1 MNHQTAMENLELSD
15 LPKQSNLGSLSAPR
29 VANPTYAVS
38 PKLVKS
44 SFSSSCFFSGSLRLT
59 TSSNRS
65 VYRKTGGSSVSIQAS
80 AQVTDLQSKVTHK
93 VYFDISIGN
102 PVGKLAGR
110 IVIGLY
116 GDDVP
121 QTAENFR
128 ALCTGEKGFGFKDS
142 AFHRVIKDFMIQG
155 GDFDKGNGTGGKS
168 IYGRTFKDEN
178 FKLVHTGPGVVSMA
192 NAGPNTNGSQFF
204 ICTVKTP
211 WLDQRHVVF
220 GQVLEG
226 MDIVKLI
233 ESQETDRGDR
243 PRKRVVI
250 SDCEKS
256 FKNYTKLSSHLLVA
270 EQNNDLLMK
279 NHENR
284 PTGSAPLPEMND
296 VHAHHAR
303 RGKGRGPGRDRDD
316 QERNHVS
323 GVNHSS
329 NKKRKMRNVKQL
341 LIFDVVEKDT
351 IHVTVVLSST

>member
-1 MNHQTAMENLELSD
+1 MAVAYASLSNI
-15 LPKQSNLGSLSAPR
+15 SSISAPR
-29 VANPTYAVS
+29 SVS
-38 PKLVKS
+38 PTKTTKPVCSFASVKLRKSAFS
-44 SFSSSCFFSGSLRLT
+44 SFSSLNSFSGSFRLDCPI
-59 TSSNRS
+59 RS
-65 VYRKTGGSSVSIQAS
+65 RTGSMPFSVRAM
-80 AQVTDLQSKVTHK
+80 AEEATLQSKVTNK
-93 VYFDISIGN
+93 VYLDISIGN

-128 ALCTGEKGFGFKDS
+128 ALCTGEKGFGYKGS
-142 AFHRVIKDFMIQG
+142 SFHRVIKDFMIQG

-226 MDIVKLI
+226 MDIVRLI

-243 PRKRVVI
+243 PTKRVVI
-250 SDCEKS
+250 SDCGE
-256 FKNYTKLSSHLLVA
+256 LPVA
-270 EQNNDLLMK
+270 
-279 NHENR
+279 
-284 PTGSAPLPEMND
+284 
-296 VHAHHAR
+296 
-303 RGKGRGPGRDRDD
+303 
-316 QERNHVS
+316 
-323 GVNHSS
+323 
-329 NKKRKMRNVKQL
+329 
-341 LIFDVVEKDT
+341 
-351 IHVTVVLSST
+351 

>member
-1 MNHQTAMENLELSD
+1 HHLPYLSCIATISPISNIHHLLCYLFTHSQAQPSPSEASTARLFSSMATTFTTM
-15 LPKQSNLGSLSAPR
+15 SNAGSLSSISQLKPWSPSCSSVKISSIR
-29 VANPTYAVS
+29 TPT
-38 PKLVKS
+38 KS
-44 SFSSSCFFSGSLRLT
+44 AYGSSSSLSFSGSLSLGPLK
-59 TSSNRS
+59 SSSSPCQRS
-65 VYRKTGGSSVSIQAS
+65 GARPLSSVVRAS
-80 AQVTDLQSKVTHK
+80 AQVPDLQAKVTNK

-128 ALCTGEKGFGFKDS
+128 ALCTGEKGFGFKNS

-178 FKLVHTGPGVVSMA
+178 FKLTHTGPGIVSMA

-226 MDIVKLI
+226 MEIVKLI

-250 SDCEKS
+250 AECGELPMSD
-256 FKNYTKLSSHLLVA
+256 A
-270 EQNNDLLMK
+270 
-279 NHENR
+279 
-284 PTGSAPLPEMND
+284 
-296 VHAHHAR
+296 
-303 RGKGRGPGRDRDD
+303 
-316 QERNHVS
+316 
-323 GVNHSS
+323 
-329 NKKRKMRNVKQL
+329 
-341 LIFDVVEKDT
+341 
-351 IHVTVVLSST
+351 